1 MVIANP
7 IYDVVFKKMME
18 NERVAKFFIST
29 LLEQTI
35 DSVEVKPQEFTYTD
49 ELAGLS
55 VFRLDFVATIKTED
69 GTLLKVLIEI
79 QKAKKQI
86 DLMRFRNYLAEQ
98 YKKKDKINDEN
109 LLLPIIT
116 IYILGFKLPELDTAC
131 IKIERNY
138 RDLINKKIITQK
150 SDFVEQLTHD
160 CFIVQ
165 VDRITNKYQT
175 KLDKLLSVFEQ
186 SNFLDDTQITK
197 EYNHNTDLEEVEI
210 ITSIL
215 HYTGTNPTEKR
226 KIEVEQEAWRTVEA
240 MFEERA
246 EKLIKELS
254 DSKKALLASEKELI
268 EREKLIQELR
278 KKLEEK

>member
-1 MVIANP
+1 
-7 IYDVVFKKMME
+7 
-18 NERVAKFFIST
+18 
-29 LLEQTI
+29 
-35 DSVEVKPQEFTYTD
+35 
-49 ELAGLS
+49 
-55 VFRLDFVATIKTED
+55 
-69 GTLLKVLIEI
+69 
-79 QKAKKQI
+79 
-86 DLMRFRNYLAEQ
+86 MRFRNYLAEQ
-98 YKKKDKINDEN
+98 YKKKEKINDKN

-116 IYILGFKLPELDTAC
+116 IYILGFKLPELHTPC

-186 SNFLDDTQITK
+186 TNFLDDTQITK

-254 DSKKALLASEKELI
+254 DSKKALLASEKLI
-268 EREKLIQELR
+268 KELR